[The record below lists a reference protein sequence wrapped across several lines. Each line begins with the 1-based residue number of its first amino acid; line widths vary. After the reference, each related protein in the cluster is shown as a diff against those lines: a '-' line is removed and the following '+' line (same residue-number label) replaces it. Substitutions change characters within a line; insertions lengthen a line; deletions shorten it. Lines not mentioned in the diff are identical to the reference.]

1 MKDEI
6 RKVSDWVSRIKESVK
21 DDPLS
26 MAVANDALQLI
37 FWAIV
42 NIDDLM
48 SMSEE
53 NAIEKLES
61 KWITYLKSDE
71 YFKRIVFSE
80 GYTELDIPELAC
92 CDEIRELLEKLMS
105 VMSRN

>member
-6 RKVSDWVSRIKESVK
+6 RKVSDWVSSIKEPMK
-21 DDPLS
+21 DDPFG

-37 FWAIV
+37 IWAMV
-42 NIDDLM
+42 NFDDLM

-53 NAIEKLES
+53 NVIEKIAS

-71 YFKRIVFSE
+71 DFKRIVFSE
-80 GYTELDIPELAC
+80 GYTELDIPELAFC
-92 CDEIRELLEKLMS
+92 EETREALEKFMS
-105 VMSRN
+105 SMSQN